1 MKKVE
6 NDFENADY
14 LIEKLQKN
22 QLIICMVEKAIKLIK
37 KKEAV

>member
-14 LIEKLQKN
+14 LIEKLQK
-22 QLIICMVEKAIKLIK
+22 KLADYLHGR
-37 KKEAV
+37 ESD